1 MIDPKILRG
10 EPERVRKGLLDRG
23 GRHVEGLDRALA
35 LDGRRREVLKEVEA
49 LRSKRNESSK
59 AIGQAKAAK
68 DEARAAALMAE
79 VAQLKTSLPA
89 KEAELKGLEPEL
101 TGLLQGLANLPHASV
116 PVGRSEA
123 DNRVVR
129 GDPEPAA
136 PPFAAVDHAALGEAL
151 GLMDLG
157 AGARLSGSRFA
168 VLQGAG
174 ARLHRAVGQF
184 MLDTH
189 TRRNGYTEMWVPY
202 LVRPEVLE
210 GTGQLPKFEEDLYK
224 TVPTGTDGEAGGPLY
239 LIPTSEVPLTNLVRE
254 TLLDEARLP
263 LKLTALTPC
272 FRQEAGSYG
281 KDVKGLIRQHQF
293 DKVELV
299 WVTRPEDS
307 MSALEELTG
316 HAAGILR
323 ELGLP
328 HRVIELC
335 TADLGFSSMKTYDLE
350 VWLPAERRWRE
361 VSSCSNCGDFQAR
374 RMNARFRRGAE
385 AAPELV
391 HTLNGSG
398 LAVGRVF
405 AAVLENHQR
414 ADGSVV
420 VPAALR
426 PYFGSDAIVPV
437 R

>member
-10 EPERVRKGLLDRG
+10 EPERARKGLADRG
-23 GRHVEGLDRALA
+23 GRHSDGLARALE
-35 LDGRRREVLKEVEA
+35 LDERHRELLKEVET

-79 VAQLKTSLPA
+79 VSQLKASLPA
-89 KEAELKGLEPEL
+89 KEAELKALEPEL
-101 TGLLQGLANLPHASV
+101 KALLQGLPNLPHPTV

-129 GDPEPAA
+129 ADPEPVAA
-136 PPFAAVDHAALGEAL
+136 GFPIRDHAALGEAL
-151 GLMDLG
+151 GLMDFG
-157 AGARLSGSRFA
+157 AGAALSGSRFA
-168 VLQGAG
+168 VLRGPG
-174 ARLHRAVGQF
+174 ARLHRVIGQF

-189 TRRNGYTEMWVPY
+189 TRRNGYTELWVPY

-224 TVPTGTDGEAGGPLY
+224 TVPTGGDGEPGGPLY

-254 TLLDEARLP
+254 TILEEARLP
-263 LKLTALTPC
+263 LKLTTLTPC

-281 KDVKGLIRQHQF
+281 RDVKGLIRQHQF

-307 MSALEELTG
+307 MSALEQLTA
-316 HAAGILR
+316 HAAGILKD
-323 ELGLP
+323 LGLP
-328 HRVIELC
+328 HRVVELC
-335 TADLGFSSMKTYDLE
+335 TADLGFASSKTYDLE
-350 VWLPAERRWRE
+350 VWLPSERRWRE

-374 RMNARFRRGAE
+374 RMNARFRRGAQG
-385 AAPELV
+385 APELV

-405 AAVLENHQR
+405 AAVVENFQR
-414 ADGSVV
+414 ADGSVA
-420 VPAALR
+420 VPATLQLA
-426 PYFGSDAIVPV
+426 FGSDSIAAP
-437 R
+437 